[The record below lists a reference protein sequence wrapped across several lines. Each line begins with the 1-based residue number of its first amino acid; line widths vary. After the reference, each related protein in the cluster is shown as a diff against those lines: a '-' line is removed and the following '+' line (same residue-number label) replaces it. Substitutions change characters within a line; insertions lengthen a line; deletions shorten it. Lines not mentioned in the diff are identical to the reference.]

1 MTARVPGGSP
11 GVVEPMPPRRARC
24 LALVDGE
31 HYASVVRDAL
41 RGLPY
46 DVVAAV
52 MLGGTEKLRGG
63 EDYGVP
69 LADDLD
75 AALAEHAPDVVFDLS
90 DEPVLGPRERLRVAS
105 RVLAAGLPYA
115 GPDFRF
121 DPPALEPFAL
131 PSLSIVGTG
140 KRVGKTAVSIHAARL
155 LSEELDLVV
164 VAMGRGGPPEP
175 LLAETPPSTDELL
188 ALSRAGGH
196 AASDYLEDAALAGVV
211 TVGCRR
217 AGGGLAG
224 AVGAS
229 NVVAGAR
236 VAAERRPDL
245 VVFEGSGAA
254 FPPVETRRRLLVAN
268 ASQPSELVTG
278 YLNAYRI
285 LVSDLVVLTMAEEGV
300 PHRELAAAV
309 RGVKDVP
316 VVACTLRPRPV
327 VPVEGRRVAFFSTA
341 SDHAVERLAGHLR
354 DAHGA
359 DVVLASP
366 HLARRDALRD
376 DLARVDGAD
385 AFVVEL
391 KAAAVD
397 VVAEAAAERGV
408 ELILADAEL
417 VPVAGDV
424 DGELRA
430 LAAAAREAVAVA

>member
-1 MTARVPGGSP
+1 
-11 GVVEPMPPRRARC
+11 
-24 LALVDGE
+24 
-31 HYASVVRDAL
+31 VRDAL
-41 RGLPY
+41 AGLPY

-63 EDYGVP
+63 EEYGVP
-69 LADDLD
+69 LEENLD
-75 AALAEHAPDVVFDLS
+75 AALAAYAPELVFDLS
-90 DEPVLGPRERLRVAS
+90 DEPVVGPRERLRLAS

-121 DPPALEPFAL
+121 DPPALEPFEP

-155 LSEELDLVV
+155 LADELDLVV

-175 LLAETPPSTDELL
+175 LLAETPPSTEELL
-188 ALSRAGGH
+188 ELSRSGGH

-211 TVGCRR
+211 TIGCRR

-229 NVVAGAR
+229 NVAAGAR
-236 VAAERRPDL
+236 LAAERRPDL

-254 FPPVETRRRLLVAN
+254 LPPVATSRRLLVAN
-268 ASQPSELVTG
+268 ASQPPEVVAG

-285 LVSDLVVLTMAEEGV
+285 LISDLVVLTMAEDGV
-300 PHRELAAAV
+300 PHGALAAAV
-309 RGVKDVP
+309 REVKDLP

-327 VPVEGRRVAFFSTA
+327 VPVDGRRVAFFSTA
-341 SDHAVERLAGHLR
+341 PEGSLSRLADHLR

-366 HLARRDALRD
+366 HLARRDALRA
-376 DLARVDGAD
+376 DLDRATGAD
-385 AFVVEL
+385 AYVVEL

-397 VVAEAAAERGV
+397 VVAEAAAERGI
-408 ELILADAEL
+408 ELVLADAEL

-424 DGELRA
+424 DAELRA
-430 LAAAAREAVAVA
+430 LATAALEEVPVA